1 MIDFITPFTEQC
13 SCLKRFTLV
22 PGTNDRSSR
31 ASRALGNVVH
41 NYVRISNEQPTLVP
55 VYTIQDHDRRRLKFI
70 SQLGEETTVQL
81 HRMVYF
87 QKCQIQL
94 SREMSKEGSKP
105 SNAQRDETRHDDAGS
120 KRRQREKEVL
130 VSFHVPATLSCSL
143 EPYGSSFTPIA
154 VHRRAR

>member
-1 MIDFITPFTEQC
+1 MQLSVSARSIKLVAPLKRKVNAKSTVFAKLLYSGIDYRKNVIDFITPFTEQC

-41 NYVRISNEQPTLVP
+41 NY
-55 VYTIQDHDRRRLKFI
+55 
-70 SQLGEETTVQL
+70 
-81 HRMVYF
+81 
-87 QKCQIQL
+87 KCQIQL